1 MPPEPFSLALS
12 PTGCTPRPALIESFS
27 IAMSTEKKGM
37 FIAPDGANLV
47 FTFVLV
53 SSLFFL
59 WAVCNGMIDVMDKHF
74 QEELHHEIHEIL
86 I

>member
-1 MPPEPFSLALS
+1 MRGGS
-12 PTGCTPRPALIESFS
+12 RPARIVLY
-27 IAMSTEKKGM
+27 AMSPEKKRL
-37 FIAPDGANLV
+37 FIGPDGANLV

-74 QEELHHEIHEIL
+74 
-86 I
+86 